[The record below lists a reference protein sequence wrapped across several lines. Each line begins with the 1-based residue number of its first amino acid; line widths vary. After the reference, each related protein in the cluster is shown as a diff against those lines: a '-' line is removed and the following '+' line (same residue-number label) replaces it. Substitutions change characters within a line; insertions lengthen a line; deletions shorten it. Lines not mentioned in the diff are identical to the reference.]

1 MALPS
6 SNLFKRDD
14 TLLGICEGLGQDLG
28 INPTWLR
35 LVFLPSLFFFPA
47 QTIAA
52 YLLLGVIVLTARTLF
67 PVPAVTANQEMVEMQ
82 SISEPDATIQT
93 QLPLAA

>member
-35 LVFLPSLFFFPA
+35 LSFVPFLFFFPA

-52 YLLLGVIVLTARTLF
+52 YLLLGAMILTAHTLF
-67 PVPAVTANQEMVEMQ
+67 PAPAAAENPDIVDMKNNG
-82 SISEPDATIQT
+82 EPEVAGQT